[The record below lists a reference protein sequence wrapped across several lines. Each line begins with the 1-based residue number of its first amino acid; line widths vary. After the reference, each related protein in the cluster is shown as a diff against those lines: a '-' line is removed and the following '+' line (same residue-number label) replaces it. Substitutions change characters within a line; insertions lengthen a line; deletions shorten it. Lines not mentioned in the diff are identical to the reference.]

1 MNLTDWPSWIWAK
14 GCRNVSPAEP
24 AALEL
29 IDLGKSFG
37 PAVAL
42 DSVSCSVARG
52 EFVTLFGPNGAGKTT
67 LIRIAATLARP
78 TRGEVRLFG
87 HDVRQAPEL
96 RRRIGVVSHRSFLYG
111 ELTARENLTFFARL
125 FEPVGAENRAVLAAR
140 AVGLEDRLD
149 DPVRTFSRGLE
160 QRCAI
165 ARALVHEPDMLLLD
179 EPFAGLDP
187 LAAGNLATVLRTA
200 HESGKTIVMTSH
212 DLGQGA
218 RLAQRVGI
226 LHYGLLRYWGACP
239 SDLQGTFNAC
249 VGEVA

>member
-1 MNLTDWPSWIWAK
+1 
-14 GCRNVSPAEP
+14 VSPAEP
-24 AALEL
+24 AALEV

-42 DSVSCSVARG
+42 DSVSCSVAHG

-87 HDVRQAPEL
+87 QDVRKAPEV

-111 ELTARENLTFFARL
+111 ELTARENLTFFARM
-125 FEPVGAENRAVLAAR
+125 FDPVGAEERAIVAAQ
-140 AVGLEDRLD
+140 AVGLGNRLD
-149 DPVRTFSRGLE
+149 DSVRSFSRGLE

-165 ARALVHEPDMLLLD
+165 ARALVHEPDLLLLD

-187 LAAGNLATVLRTA
+187 LAAKNLETVLRSA
-200 HESGKTIVMTSH
+200 HEAGKTILMTSH
-212 DLGQGA
+212 DLTQGA
-218 RLAQRVGI
+218 FMAQRVGI
-226 LHYGLLRYWGACP
+226 LHCGSLRYWGEWP
-239 SDLQGTFNAC
+239 SDLQATFNEC
-249 VGEVA
+249 VGVTS

>member
-1 MNLTDWPSWIWAK
+1 M
-14 GCRNVSPAEP
+14 SPAEP
-24 AALEL
+24 AALEV

-42 DSVSCSVARG
+42 DAVTCSVAVG

-78 TRGEVRLFG
+78 THGQVRLFG
-87 HDVRQAPEL
+87 QDVRQAPEL

-125 FEPVGAENRAVLAAR
+125 FDPVGAEERAVTAAR
-140 AVGLEDRLD
+140 TVGLEDRLD
-149 DPVRTFSRGLE
+149 DAVRNFSRGLE
-160 QRCAI
+160 QRCSI

-187 LAAGNLATVLRTA
+187 QASGNLETVLRSA
-200 HESGKTIVMTSH
+200 HQSGKTIVMTSH
-212 DLGQGA
+212 DLARGA

-226 LHYGLLRYWGACP
+226 LHHGSLRYWGECP
-239 SDLQGTFNAC
+239 SDLQATFDAC
-249 VGEVA
+249 VGRAA

>member
-1 MNLTDWPSWIWAK
+1 
-14 GCRNVSPAEP
+14 VSQPEP
-24 AALEL
+24 PALEV
-29 IDLGKSFG
+29 IELGKSFG

-42 DSVSCSVARG
+42 DSVSCSVAAG

-78 TRGEVRLFG
+78 THGEVKLFG
-87 HDVRQAPEL
+87 KDVRKSPEL

-125 FEPVGAENRAVLAAR
+125 FDPVGAEDRAVAAAR

-149 DPVRTFSRGLE
+149 DSVRNFSRGLE
-160 QRCAI
+160 QRCSI

-179 EPFAGLDP
+179 EPFSGLDP
-187 LAAGNLATVLRTA
+187 LAAKNLETVLRGA

-212 DLGQGA
+212 NLAQGSE
-218 RLAQRVGI
+218 LAQRIGI
-226 LHYGLLRYWGACP
+226 LHYGLLRYWGDCP
-239 SDLQGTFNAC
+239 SDLQGTFDAC
-249 VGEVA
+249 VGGKP

>member
-1 MNLTDWPSWIWAK
+1 M
-14 GCRNVSPAEP
+14 SPTET
-24 AALEL
+24 AALEV

-42 DSVSCSVARG
+42 DSVSCSVAPG
-52 EFVTLFGPNGAGKTT
+52 QFVTLFGPNGAGKTT

-78 TRGEVRLFG
+78 TQGEVRLFG
-87 HDVRQAPEL
+87 QDVRRAPEL

-111 ELTARENLTFFARL
+111 ELTARENLVFFARL
-125 FEPVGAENRAVLAAR
+125 FDPVGAERRAVAAAR

-149 DPVRTFSRGLE
+149 DSVRNFSRGLE
-160 QRCAI
+160 QRCSI

-187 LAAGNLATVLRTA
+187 LATRNLETVLRSA

-212 DLGQGA
+212 DLQQGSL
-218 RLAQRVGI
+218 LAQRVGI
-226 LHYGLLRYWGACP
+226 LHYGALRYWGECP
-239 SDLQGTFNAC
+239 SDLQATFNAC
-249 VGEVA
+249 VGAS

>member
-1 MNLTDWPSWIWAK
+1 MP
-14 GCRNVSPAEP
+14 PAEP
-24 AALEL
+24 AALEV

-42 DSVSCSVARG
+42 ASVSCSVAPG

-78 TRGEVRLFG
+78 THGEVLLFG
-87 HDVRQAPEL
+87 RDVRKAPEL

-111 ELTARENLTFFARL
+111 ELTARENLTFFGRL
-125 FEPVGAENRAVLAAR
+125 FDPVGAEERAIAAAR

-149 DPVRTFSRGLE
+149 DSVRSFSRGLE
-160 QRCAI
+160 QRCSI

-187 LAAGNLATVLRTA
+187 LAASNLETVLRGA
-200 HESGKTIVMTSH
+200 HESGKTIIMTSH
-212 DLGQGA
+212 DLAQGA
-218 RLAQRVGI
+218 LLAQRIGI
-226 LHYGLLRYWGACP
+226 LHYGSLRYWGECP
-239 SDLQGTFNAC
+239 PDLQATFNAC
-249 VGEVA
+249 VGGPS